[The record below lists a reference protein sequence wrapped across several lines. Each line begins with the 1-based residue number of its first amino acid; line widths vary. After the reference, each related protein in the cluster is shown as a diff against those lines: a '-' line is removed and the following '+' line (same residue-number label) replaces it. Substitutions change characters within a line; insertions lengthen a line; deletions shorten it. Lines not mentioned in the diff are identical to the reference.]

1 MRALKLISA
10 ALMGLVNPAI
20 ASEHWVLNSPDVL
33 VSDANSAVF
42 SRLEINATQDCKAV
56 EFRLWAEIPTI
67 HLTDEPNTDML
78 ELAFAASDTIL
89 ASQGRL
95 IQIYEEFV
103 PNTDIAHITLGAV
116 NWDILEYIERLG
128 ENSMFTLSAHFLG
141 GDIKNV
147 WEISDLP
154 IKLNQLRL
162 DCKPDI
168 SGTLT

>member
-1 MRALKLISA
+1 MRALKLMAA

-128 ENSMFTLSAHFLG
+128 ENSMFTLSADFLG
-141 GDIKNV
+141 GDMKNV

-162 DCKPDI
+162 DCKPHI

>member
-1 MRALKLISA
+1 MRALKLIAA

-78 ELAFAASDTIL
+78 ELAFAASVRGKQKSRR
-89 ASQGRL
+89 AQ
-95 IQIYEEFV
+95 
-103 PNTDIAHITLGAV
+103 
-116 NWDILEYIERLG
+116 
-128 ENSMFTLSAHFLG
+128 SA
-141 GDIKNV
+141 
-147 WEISDLP
+147 
-154 IKLNQLRL
+154 
-162 DCKPDI
+162 
-168 SGTLT
+168 LTE